1 MWKRPVKFQKFYL
14 EAQSGRMKKEIL
26 FNLIGNNK
34 TEHKKQKKGHSST
47 LALYKFVKDV
57 LFNFDMKNTVSESF

>member
-1 MWKRPVKFQKFYL
+1 M
-14 EAQSGRMKKEIL
+14 MKKEIL